1 MTEVSSARLVEA
13 LRASLLENE
22 RLREAADR
30 AAEPIAVVGMA
41 CRLPGGVAGPEDLW
55 ELLEREADAVSPLP
69 SDRGWDLDG
78 LYDPDPDRPGRSMT
92 RFGGFLSGLAEFDAG
107 FFGIGEREALAMDP
121 QQRLLLE
128 SAWEAVERAGIDP
141 ESLRGSDTGVYV
153 GIADWAY
160 GPRLDQ
166 VPEHIE
172 GFALTGSVTSVASG
186 RIAYRLGLEGPAV
199 SLDTACSSSLVAVHQ
214 ACHALR
220 LGECSLAL
228 AGGVTAMPHP
238 GMFIEFSRQRGL
250 APDGRCKSFAAAAD
264 GTAWAEGAGLL
275 VLERLSEAERN
286 GRDVLAVIRGS
297 AIGQDGA
304 SNGLTAPSGP
314 AQERVIRRALAD
326 ARLRP
331 SDVDVVEAH
340 GTGTRL
346 GDPIEAEA
354 LIATYGRDRDRPLW
368 LGSLKSNLGHAQAA
382 AGVAGLI
389 KMVLALR
396 HGSLPRT
403 LHVDRPTPHV
413 DWSAG
418 QVRLLTRAQ
427 PWPENGRPRRAGVSS
442 FGISGTNA
450 HVIIEE
456 APACDAVSARRSRP
470 GAGVPQD
477 TEEAPAP
484 ARAEQDRRTPPDTA
498 LWVLSGR
505 TDEAVRAQ
513 ADRLARWVRER
524 PEHSAGDIGFSL
536 ATTRTA
542 FEHRAAVVGSGRDEL
557 VDGLAAL
564 AEGRVAAQTTRG
576 VADVSGRTVFVFPGQ
591 GSQWVGMALELAESA
606 PVFAERL
613 SECLAALEPF
623 VDWSPWA
630 ALRGSELDRVDVVQ
644 PLTWAVMVALAELW
658 RGCGI
663 EPDAVVGHSQG
674 EIAAAC
680 VAGALELADAARVV
694 ALRSRAITA
703 IAGGGAMASVA
714 LPRERVEPLLAG
726 RGVSVAAVNG
736 PGSVVLAGAVDDVER
751 LVAELAE
758 QGVRTR
764 RVPVD
769 YASHSVAVEG
779 IRDQLLDVLAPVRPR
794 ASRIPFYSTV
804 TAGVVAGSELDA
816 AYWYRNLRETVQFGR
831 TTEVLLADGFRMFV
845 ESSPHPGLAVS
856 IQETIDSV
864 GAGGTAV
871 IGSLRREDGGLD
883 RFLRSVAEA
892 HVRGARPDWA
902 AVFREHRPRRVELPT
917 YAFQRRRFWLSS
929 QRGRSEL
936 ETVVA
941 PAEPVGSTDP
951 LRLVRDHAAAAL
963 GSDDVGAEDTFT
975 ALGFDSLTA
984 LDLRKRLQEATGV
997 RLPATLVLEYPTPRL
1012 LAEHLAKATTTD
1024 STLAGIS
1031 GLVERACSDG
1041 RADAAIDLMVTA
1053 GRCLPETEPSKTSL
1067 VPLRS
1072 GAARPA
1078 VLCVPTVLA
1087 LSSGYQYAKFA
1098 DALPV
1103 GRSVEVLSLPG
1114 FGPGE
1119 HPPSSLDRL
1128 LADLAD
1134 AVSARMDDG
1143 PIALLGHSSGGWLAH
1158 ELATRLERPPAGIV
1172 LLDTH
1177 PALAAT
1183 TSRFRTAVLRAML
1196 ARAAEFDDLEWRLTV
1211 TGRYLDL
1218 LTEWT
1223 PSATA
1228 VPTLVVG
1235 ASEAMADEP
1244 PVAWPL
1250 PHERVTVA
1258 GDHFTMLE
1266 EGAGATAEVV
1276 HEWLEGR
1283 IR

>member
-78 LYDPDPDRPGRSMT
+78 LYHPDPDRTGTSMT
-92 RFGGFLSGLAEFDAG
+92 RFGGFLTGLAGFDAG

-153 GIADWAY
+153 GIADWDY
-160 GPRLDQ
+160 GPRLDR

-250 APDGRCKSFAAAAD
+250 APDGRCKPFAAAAD
-264 GTAWAEGAGLL
+264 GTAWAEGVGLL

-314 AQERVIRRALAD
+314 AQERVIRRALA
-326 ARLRP
+326 AAGLQP

-346 GDPIEAEA
+346 GDPIEAQA
-354 LIATYGRDRDRPLW
+354 LIDTYGQGRDRPLW

-403 LHVDRPTPHV
+403 LHVDKPTPHV

-418 QVRLLTRAQ
+418 EVRLLTRTQ
-427 PWPENGRPRRAGVSS
+427 PWPRSGRPRRAGVSS

-450 HVIIEE
+450 HVILEE
-456 APACDAVSARRSRP
+456 APACNAVPARTGRP
-470 GAGVPQD
+470 GAGVPQN
-477 TEEAPAP
+477 TEEAPVRVAP
-484 ARAEQDRRTPPDTA
+484 ERSTTPDTA
-498 LWVLSGR
+498 LWVVSGR
-505 TDEAVRAQ
+505 TGEAVRAQ
-513 ADRLARWVRER
+513 ADRLAKWVRER
-524 PEHSAGDIGFSL
+524 PEHSVGDIGFSL

-542 FEHRAAVVGSGRDEL
+542 FQHRAAVVGSGRQEL
-557 VDGLAAL
+557 LDGLAAL
-564 AEGRVAAQTTRG
+564 AEGRAAPQVVRG

-591 GSQWVGMALELAESA
+591 GSQWVGMALELAEST

-623 VDWSPWA
+623 VGWSPWA

-644 PLTWAVMVALAELW
+644 PLTWAVMVALAALW
-658 RGCGI
+658 RACGI

-680 VAGALELADAARVV
+680 VAGALALNDAARVV
-694 ALRSRAITA
+694 ALRSKAITA
-703 IAGGGAMASVA
+703 IAGGGAMVSVA

-736 PGSVVLAGAVDDVER
+736 PGSVVLAGAVEDVEPV
-751 LVAELAE
+751 VADLSA
-758 QGVRTR
+758 QDVRTR

-769 YASHSVAVEG
+769 YASHSVAVEAV
-779 IRDQLLDVLAPVRPR
+779 RDQLLDALAPVRPR
-794 ASRIPFYSTV
+794 ASEIPFYSTV
-804 TAGVVAGSELDA
+804 TAGLIAGTELDA
-816 AYWYRNLRETVQFGR
+816 AYWYRNLRSTVHFGR

-864 GAGGTAV
+864 GAAGTAV

-883 RFLRSVAEA
+883 RILCSVAEA

-902 AVFREHRPRRVELPT
+902 VVFGEHSPRRVELPT
-917 YAFQRRRFWLSS
+917 YAFQHKRFWLSS
-929 QRGRSEL
+929 QRQPVE
-936 ETVVA
+936 VA
-941 PAEPVGSTDP
+941 SSPAEPAGSTDL
-951 LRLVRDHAAAAL
+951 LRLVREHAAAAL
-963 GSDDVGAEDTFT
+963 GADHVRAEDSFA

-984 LDLRKRLQEATGV
+984 LDLRRRLQEATGA
-997 RLPATLVLEYPTPRL
+997 RLPATLVLEFPTPRHV
-1012 LAEHLAKATTTD
+1012 AEHLAEATTSD
-1024 STLAGIS
+1024 SPVSGIA
-1031 GLVERACSDG
+1031 GLVERACSAG

-1053 GRCLPETEPSKTSL
+1053 GRCLPGAEPSRATV
-1067 VPLRS
+1067 VPLSS
-1072 GAARPA
+1072 GTARPA

-1087 LSSGYQYAKFA
+1087 LSSAYQYLKFA

-1103 GRSVEVLSLPG
+1103 SRSVEVLSLPG

-1119 HPPSSLDRL
+1119 QPPSSLDQVL
-1128 LADLAD
+1128 DVLAD

-1143 PIALLGHSSGGWLAH
+1143 PVVLLGHSSGGWLAH
-1158 ELATRLERPPAGIV
+1158 ELGTRLERPPAGIV

-1183 TSRFRTAVLRAML
+1183 TPGYRAAVLRAML
-1196 ARAAEFDDLEWRLTV
+1196 ARAGEFDDLDWRLTV

-1218 LTEWT
+1218 FADWA
-1223 PSATA
+1223 PSATPI
-1228 VPTLVVG
+1228 PTLVVG
-1235 ASEAMADEP
+1235 AGEAMADEP

-1250 PHERVTVA
+1250 PHDGVTVTA
-1258 GDHFTMLE
+1258 DHFTMLE
-1266 EGAGATAEVV
+1266 DGARATAEAVND
-1276 HEWLEGR
+1276 WLEGR
-1283 IR
+1283 VR